1 MDVSDIVL
9 NFSDLNNSF
18 EFFEWE
24 RDDCLFYIDKILA
37 FKIDSKFFDD
47 FNNYYIKVDRDFLK
61 IIKNET
67 ITDRGIIKYACLV
80 GDGNRVVALEFAS
93 SGNIIKTSSLLLDE
107 EDIIIEEMSD
117 LDSYSI
123 NYSLIT
129 KRDIFPFLT
138 RNEKKIRMYLVNE
151 INYLYK
157 NYYYDLI
164 GYLYF
169 EMFNTKASINYMYK
183 KLISDITNNF
193 NDDFLK
199 LYEIV
204 KMV

>member
-1 MDVSDIVL
+1 
-9 NFSDLNNSF
+9 
-18 EFFEWE
+18 
-24 RDDCLFYIDKILA
+24 
-37 FKIDSKFFDD
+37 
-47 FNNYYIKVDRDFLK
+47 
-61 IIKNET
+61 
-67 ITDRGIIKYACLV
+67 
-80 GDGNRVVALEFAS
+80 
-93 SGNIIKTSSLLLDE
+93 
-107 EDIIIEEMSD
+107 MSD